1 MRSLSKL
8 GSDGVG
14 LLNEG
19 AEMQIMN
26 AGGSASADYQSW
38 LDYLDALATR
48 LILGQTATSSGGTG
62 FSNGSVQ
69 EHVRRDLIEADC
81 RLLMDAVQRA
91 VLDPLERYK
100 WGTEG
105 TLRFKL
111 DYAGGEDLVSKAQIV
126 EKLSNAG
133 VKIAPDWIEKTFNVR
148 LDKTINQEK

>member
-1 MRSLSKL
+1 M
-8 GSDGVG
+8 
-14 LLNEG
+14 
-19 AEMQIMN
+19 
-26 AGGSASADYQSW
+26 
-38 LDYLDALATR
+38 
-48 LILGQTATSSGGTG
+48 
-62 FSNGSVQ
+62 
-69 EHVRRDLIEADC
+69 RRDLIEADC

-133 VKIAPDWIEKTFNVR
+133 VKIAPDHRVDTRKAR
-148 LDKTINQEK
+148 LLS

>member
-1 MRSLSKL
+1 M
-8 GSDGVG
+8 
-14 LLNEG
+14 
-19 AEMQIMN
+19 
-26 AGGSASADYQSW
+26 
-38 LDYLDALATR
+38 
-48 LILGQTATSSGGTG
+48 
-62 FSNGSVQ
+62 
-69 EHVRRDLIEADC
+69 RRDLIEADC
-81 RLLMDAVQRA
+81 RLLIDAVQRA

-111 DYAGGEDLVSKAQIV
+111 DYAEGEDLVSKAQIV